1 MTMKHSVKIVGAGI
15 FILVSFLYVY
25 PQGWRGIVPLKSTRA
40 DVVKILGKPSRF
52 GYVYDFDKG
61 AIRIMYSRKRCEQGL
76 PSDWGNWNVPL
87 DTVINISVDDDTP
100 VEDLKISNLE
110 KYKWYTDDSGTT
122 YYHLKDKG
130 IEYSVRDGRVTQITY
145 GPTSKDQNLLCKK
158 NTPEIRY

>member
-1 MTMKHSVKIVGAGI
+1 MKHSVKIVGAGI

-76 PSDWGNWNVPL
+76 PSDWGTGQRP
-87 DTVINISVDDDTP
+87 
-100 VEDLKISNLE
+100 KIRTYFV
-110 KYKWYTDDSGTT
+110 KRIPPKFVTDFKTT
-122 YYHLKDKG
+122 
-130 IEYSVRDGRVTQITY
+130 S
-145 GPTSKDQNLLCKK
+145 
-158 NTPEIRY
+158 